1 MCGFVR
7 VYLSYFLHTSAE
19 VMYSVHI
26 LVHKQYATFGSIIM
40 KFVIHGLPVDFYE
53 GTENPG
59 NHQRLEG
66 SSLRTFL
73 TVHHVG
79 NFHMPTF

>member
-1 MCGFVR
+1 MCGFVW
-7 VYLSYFLHTSAE
+7 VYLSYFLYTSAE

-26 LVHKQYATFGSIIM
+26 LVHKQYTTFGSIMM
-40 KFVIHGLPVDFYE
+40 KFVIQGLPVDFYE

-79 NFHMPTF
+79 NFHVPTF